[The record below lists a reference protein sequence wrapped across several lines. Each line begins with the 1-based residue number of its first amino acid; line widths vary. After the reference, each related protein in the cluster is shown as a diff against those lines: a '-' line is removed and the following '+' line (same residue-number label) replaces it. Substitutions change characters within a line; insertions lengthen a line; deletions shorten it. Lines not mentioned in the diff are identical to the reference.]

1 MVRKC
6 MGCERI
12 LNKRSFGKN
21 QLRKEK
27 TLIRCKDCTSRS
39 SSPPR
44 KKLKSGIPESLNNN
58 ASTMVDSNGKNI
70 AVGDKKFGELPS
82 SNSNTKSRK
91 IKDKKKKEP
100 KKKEVDPEFVKAK
113 LKERINVLSDSE
125 RQIFQLEWASFA
137 ISESDEKAIADKFV
151 KGWYGPMD
159 GQEIEQMRDHIKS
172 TQMTIW
178 QVISLRSAC
187 LQQKGMYR
195 HQILK
200 KQAKNAYNQYKKGMN
215 VLDLAKELDQP
226 PMNVFRII
234 LSQMKWS
241 KAQIKRTLRDPHKF
255 EARERK
261 EFLAAESSDIVS
273 MVNQVEIHKN
283 AEIFEDV
290 LSAWLKGK
298 KIRFVRQKQLEKE
311 QKKEFGTAV
320 LTPDFLLLD
329 SVLING
335 VPCHWI
341 DCKAFYGANLQFTIK
356 KTNKQMKRY
365 IDHWGSG
372 AIVYL
377 QGFSEKIKINNCALL
392 NAYGAL
398 DVKILSKLEE
408 KNCTQLNRVTTTV
421 F

>member
-1 MVRKC
+1 
-6 MGCERI
+6 
-12 LNKRSFGKN
+12 
-21 QLRKEK
+21 
-27 TLIRCKDCTSRS
+27 
-39 SSPPR
+39 
-44 KKLKSGIPESLNNN
+44 
-58 ASTMVDSNGKNI
+58 MVDFNVKNK
-70 AVGDKKFGELPS
+70 AKNEGGDKKVDEIPS
-82 SNSNTKSRK
+82 LNSNIKNRK
-91 IKDKKKKEP
+91 NAEKKKKKT

-172 TQMTIW
+172 TQMSIL
-178 QVISLRSAC
+178 QVISLRSAY
-187 LQQKGMYR
+187 LQQKVMYR

-200 KQAKNAYNQYKKGMN
+200 KQAKNAYNQYKKGVN
-215 VLDLAKELDQP
+215 VLDLAKDLDQP

-241 KAQIKRTLRDPHKF
+241 KAQIKRTLRDPHQF
-255 EARERK
+255 ETRERK

-273 MVNQVEIHKN
+273 MVNQVEIQKN

-298 KIRFVRQKQLEKE
+298 KIRFVRQKQLESE

-365 IDHWGSG
+365 INHWGSG

-377 QGFSEKIKINNCALL
+377 QGFSEKIKISDCLLL

-398 DVKILSKLEE
+398 DVQTLSKLEE
-408 KNCTQLNRVTTTV
+408 KNCTALNRVTTTV
-421 F
+421 FQ

>member
-1 MVRKC
+1 

-12 LNKRSFGKN
+12 MNKRSFGKN

-44 KKLKSGIPESLNNN
+44 KKLKSGINN

-70 AVGDKKFGELPS
+70 AVGDKKVGELPS
-82 SNSNTKSRK
+82 SNSITKSRK

-187 LQQKGMYR
+187 LQQKGMV
-195 HQILK
+195 
-200 KQAKNAYNQYKKGMN
+200 G
-215 VLDLAKELDQP
+215 
-226 PMNVFRII
+226 
-234 LSQMKWS
+234 
-241 KAQIKRTLRDPHKF
+241 
-255 EARERK
+255 
-261 EFLAAESSDIVS
+261 
-273 MVNQVEIHKN
+273 
-283 AEIFEDV
+283 
-290 LSAWLKGK
+290 
-298 KIRFVRQKQLEKE
+298 
-311 QKKEFGTAV
+311 
-320 LTPDFLLLD
+320 
-329 SVLING
+329 
-335 VPCHWI
+335 
-341 DCKAFYGANLQFTIK
+341 
-356 KTNKQMKRY
+356 
-365 IDHWGSG
+365 
-372 AIVYL
+372 
-377 QGFSEKIKINNCALL
+377 
-392 NAYGAL
+392 
-398 DVKILSKLEE
+398 
-408 KNCTQLNRVTTTV
+408 
-421 F
+421 